1 MEELKQLLL
10 EVSDSYFDFV
20 IGVMAEARDCPEHL
34 NDLIQFIKDN
44 PQATSSD
51 IGRWTMINLEG
62 LDPDNP
68 VSIVVDDDELEED
81 EYSEFESQLKAM
93 ERISQNFD
101 VSVWEVR
108 GDE

>member
-68 VSIVVDDDELEED
+68 VSIVVDDDELDED
-81 EYSEFESQLKAM
+81 E
-93 ERISQNFD
+93 
-101 VSVWEVR
+101 WC
-108 GDE
+108 